1 MIKMSV
7 LYVEYIKDLFSST
20 LTLRPN
26 TAKELEETILGFP
39 YDEIIFDFSGVKS
52 MSIEFA
58 KEYVSIKYR
67 TNKIIKEVNIPIDLE
82 LMMNKVWDCRVALK
96 VALG

>member
-1 MIKMSV
+1 MSV

-26 TAKELEETILGFP
+26 AVKELEETILSIP

-52 MSIEFA
+52 MSFEFA

-67 TNKIIKEVNIPIDLE
+67 TKKIIKEVNIPIDLE
-82 LMMNKVWDCRVALK
+82 LMINKVSDCRAALK
-96 VALG
+96 VARG

>member
-7 LYVEYIKDLFSST
+7 LYVEYIKDIFSPT

-26 TAKELEETILGFP
+26 TAKELEKTILGIP
-39 YDEIIFDFSGVKS
+39 YDEIILDFSGVKS
-52 MSIEFA
+52 MSMEFA
-58 KEYVSIKYR
+58 KEYMSIKYR
-67 TNKIIKEVNIPIDLE
+67 SKKIIKEVNIPIGLE
-82 LMMNKVWDCRVALK
+82 SIINRVLDCPAALN

>member
-7 LYVEYIKDLFSST
+7 LYVEYIKDIFSPT

-26 TAKELEETILGFP
+26 TAKELEKTILGIP
-39 YDEIIFDFSGVKS
+39 YDEIILDFSGVKS
-52 MSIEFA
+52 MSMEFA
-58 KEYVSIKYR
+58 KEYMSIKCR
-67 TNKIIKEVNIPIDLE
+67 SKKIIKEINIPIGLE
-82 LMMNKVWDCRVALK
+82 SIINRVLDCPAALN